1 MSKDRD
7 EVPPPG
13 DPDEDDALP
22 ALDEPRDLDLGW
34 DEDDDASRRRDPL
47 RRP

>member
-1 MSKDRD
+1 MEGVDELLPPVDR
-7 EVPPPG
+7 E
-13 DPDEDDALP
+13 EDDDLP
-22 ALDEPRDLDLGW
+22 ALDEPRDLDLPW